1 MFKILEKT
9 SGLLAVVAALLLL
22 FITFTIG
29 YSILTR
35 SLGLHA
41 PVWTVQFNEYSLL
54 WLTFLGTAWVL
65 ARKGHV
71 SIHLVYSRLGRRA
84 RLVMNLIHSIMGL
97 GLCGGL
103 CWYGWGTTWE
113 HFQRKVIDVQP
124 VDVPKAFILVVIPL
138 GFFLLA
144 LQFLKHS
151 SDALSKLKSQWRNP
165 AGPVPVP
172 SPEERPEKTE
182 RTEGAR

>member
-9 SGLLAVVAALLLL
+9 SALLAVIAALLLL

-65 ARKGHV
+65 SRKGHV
-71 SIHLVYSRLGRRA
+71 SIHLVYSRLGRKPQ
-84 RLVMNLIHSIMGL
+84 LIMSLLHSIMGF
-97 GLCGGL
+97 GLCGIL
-103 CWYGWGTTWE
+103 FWYGWGTTWE
-113 HFQRKVIDVQP
+113 HFRRNVIDVQP
-124 VDVPKAFILVVIPL
+124 VDIPKAYVLAVIPL
-138 GFFLLA
+138 GFLLLS
-144 LQFLKHS
+144 LQFLKAFYQ
-151 SDALSKLKSQWRNP
+151 ALSRLRSQWRDEGRSASITP
-165 AGPVPVP
+165 PEPVSDVNAD
-172 SPEERPEKTE
+172 EK
-182 RTEGAR
+182 GAP